1 MSHKQLTQEE
11 RYQIYALL
19 QAEHNQTEIAEVL
32 GRNKSSICREL
43 QRNTGKRGYRP
54 RQAHMK
60 AMERRRSKVRPRFSS
75 PLWPFV
81 EDLLRKDWSPEQ
93 ISGRLKRE
101 HGRTISHE
109 TIYQYVYADRKA
121 GGDLHTHLRCRKK
134 RRKRYGSGRNRRG
147 VIPNRTSIDERPSIV
162 EERNRIGDWEGD
174 TIIGRRHKG
183 ALVSVVERSSLF
195 TLIEPVD
202 HKTAS
207 AVTEAVTSCL
217 KTHSNKALTLTV
229 DNGKEF
235 AGHESI
241 AEALDTDIYFAHPYA
256 SWERGINENT
266 NGLLRQYFPK
276 KRKLT
281 DVCQEEVRA
290 VEDLLNHRPRKTLGY
305 RTPHEVFYETTER
318 LTVAVAT

>member
-1 MSHKQLTQEE
+1 MPYKQLTREE

-19 QAEHNQTEIAEVL
+19 QAGHNQSEVAEVL
-32 GRNKSSICREL
+32 ERDRSTICREL

-60 AMERRRSKVRPRFSS
+60 AMERQRLKVRPRFSS
-75 PLWPFV
+75 PLWPFI
-81 EDLLRKDWSPEQ
+81 EDLLRKDWSPDQ

-109 TIYQYVYADRKA
+109 TIYKYVYADKKA

-147 VIPNRTSIDERPSIV
+147 VIPNRTSIDERPSV
-162 EERNRIGDWEGD
+162 VDERKRIGDWEGD

-195 TLIEPVD
+195 TLIKPVN
-202 HKTAS
+202 HKSAT

-217 KTHSNKALTLTV
+217 EPHSDRTLTLTV

-235 AGHESI
+235 ADHELI
-241 AEALDTDIYFAHPYA
+241 AETLTTDVYFAHPYA

-276 KRKLT
+276 KRELT
-281 DVCQEEVRA
+281 NVSQEEVKT
-290 VEDLLNHRPRKTLGY
+290 VQDLLNHRPRKTLGY
-305 RTPHEVFYETTER
+305 RTPHEVFYKTTER